1 MKYLKLI
8 FSAIFIVALLS
19 IIFYFLVYNYIYL
32 ENPNKIREV
41 PLTLTMY
48 FFTGISTLGA
58 VLSAIY
64 TLHIQS
70 IAKRPNIILE
80 ITNLTKPIL

>member
-8 FSAIFIVALLS
+8 FSAIFIVDLLS
-19 IIFYFLVYNYIYL
+19 LIFYFLFYNYIYL

-48 FFTGISTLGA
+48 FL
-58 VLSAIY
+58 
-64 TLHIQS
+64 
-70 IAKRPNIILE
+70 LE
-80 ITNLTKPIL
+80 FQH